1 MKYIYDIVLNFH
13 EDYYE
18 FYEWKRKDKIK
29 NIDKIPAYRVLDKDI
44 LILKNN
50 KVRIDNKFLSQIKN
64 DNNKN
69 HKLICLVSNTKI
81 SLGLQFDKDGNLI
94 KKSSLIYE
102 EEDEVNDFCKDIEIT
117 KIKYLEIKKQLQTN
131 NLRLEKE
138 KKDIISKYIEK
149 TTDIKTLKYLY
160 YDFYKEECNDILKIK
175 KNLKQEINKDWT
187 QQQNN
192 LYSTVK
198 LLSKKH

>member
-69 HKLICLVSNTKI
+69 NKLICLVSNTKI

-117 KIKYLEIKKQLQTN
+117 KIKYLEIKK
-131 NLRLEKE
+131 
-138 KKDIISKYIEK
+138 
-149 TTDIKTLKYLY
+149 
-160 YDFYKEECNDILKIK
+160 
-175 KNLKQEINKDWT
+175 
-187 QQQNN
+187 
-192 LYSTVK
+192 
-198 LLSKKH
+198 

>member
-69 HKLICLVSNTKI
+69 NKLICLVSNTKI

-131 NLRLEKE
+131 NLKLEKE

>member
-69 HKLICLVSNTKI
+69 NKLICLVSNTKI
-81 SLGLQFDKDGNLI
+81 SLGLQFDKDGKLI

>member
-69 HKLICLVSNTKI
+69 NKLICLVSNTKI

>member
-1 MKYIYDIVLNFH
+1 M
-13 EDYYE
+13 
-18 FYEWKRKDKIK
+18 
-29 NIDKIPAYRVLDKDI
+29 
-44 LILKNN
+44 
-50 KVRIDNKFLSQIKN
+50 
-64 DNNKN
+64 
-69 HKLICLVSNTKI
+69 
-81 SLGLQFDKDGNLI
+81 
-94 KKSSLIYE
+94 
-102 EEDEVNDFCKDIEIT
+102 
-117 KIKYLEIKKQLQTN
+117 
-131 NLRLEKE
+131 EKE